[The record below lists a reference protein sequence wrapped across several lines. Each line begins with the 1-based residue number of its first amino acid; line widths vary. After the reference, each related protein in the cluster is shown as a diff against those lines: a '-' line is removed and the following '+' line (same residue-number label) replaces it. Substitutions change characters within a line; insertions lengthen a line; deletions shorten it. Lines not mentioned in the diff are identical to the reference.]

1 VPLLDI
7 RQVSFRFTRGPRD
20 APVLCD
26 ASLTVERGELIAVWG
41 AKRSGRTTF
50 LQLMAGARL
59 PSTGTV
65 SFDGSDLAKRPM
77 LGVARGIGY
86 AIPLFDRTVADSV
99 REHVATPLLGAG
111 VSRELARERA
121 DEELARAGAPDCR
134 DLDPLELDHAET
146 SRVAI
151 ARALVTRPSLL
162 LLDEPTY
169 GLPPARER
177 DAVLSLIR
185 SLTHDDG
192 LAVVMTTSDAAD
204 LAGADRALTLDGGRL
219 RGDTASARE
228 TVIPLR
234 RAASSGGASGADG
247 SSPDAGPR

>member
-1 VPLLDI
+1 
-7 RQVSFRFTRGPRD
+7 
-20 APVLCD
+20 VLCD
-26 ASLTVERGELIAVWG
+26 ASLTIERGELVAVWG

-50 LQLMAGARL
+50 LQLAAGARL
-59 PSTGTV
+59 PSTGSV
-65 SFDGSDLAKRPM
+65 VFDGADLAKRPM
-77 LGVARGIGY
+77 LGVAQGIGY
-86 AIPLFDRTVADSV
+86 AIPQFDRTIADTV

-111 VSRELARERA
+111 VARELAGERA
-121 DEELARAGAPDCR
+121 DAELARVGAPDCG

-177 DAVLSLIR
+177 DALLSRIG
-185 SLTHDDG
+185 SLAHDDG
-192 LAVVMTTSDAAD
+192 LAVVMTTGDAAD
-204 LAGADRALTLDGGRL
+204 LAGADLALTLDGGRV

-228 TVIPLR
+228 KVIPLR
-234 RAASSGGASGADG
+234 RAASSGQASGGDG